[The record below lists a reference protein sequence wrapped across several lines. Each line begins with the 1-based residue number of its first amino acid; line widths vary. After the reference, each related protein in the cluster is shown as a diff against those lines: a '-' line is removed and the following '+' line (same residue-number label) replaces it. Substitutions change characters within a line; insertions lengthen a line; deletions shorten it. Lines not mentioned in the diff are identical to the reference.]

1 MCFIP
6 IKCES
11 FQLDILVFIVS
22 NLDPQKRESIV
33 DSFRFL
39 GDYLT
44 QTMTFTVLYTSER
57 KQNKLDKYYMRVQ

>member
-22 NLDPQKRESIV
+22 NLDPKKRESIV

-44 QTMTFTVLYTSER
+44 QTMTFTVLYRSER